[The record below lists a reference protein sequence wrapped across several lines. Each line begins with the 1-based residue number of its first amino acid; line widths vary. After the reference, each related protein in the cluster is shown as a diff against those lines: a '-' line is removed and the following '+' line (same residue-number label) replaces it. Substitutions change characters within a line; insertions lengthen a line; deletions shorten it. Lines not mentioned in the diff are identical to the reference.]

1 MYVKV
6 DKLELIYNATIALI
20 KRVGIAEVSVSKIA
34 KEAGIGKGSIY
45 YYVESKNDILDGIAQ
60 KTVKRILDEY
70 YTIVNGG
77 EFGVLERMQL
87 QFQVTANSKF
97 LDGSENDMH
106 VLFIQPDMYLHER
119 LKSAIMKYFVASLEN
134 NIVEG
139 TQLGIFKSDNPK
151 KSAELI
157 LMAMLMVFDG
167 QLLPTQ
173 EMLDTMERMDYLT
186 KIIEKS
192 LSAPE
197 DSLTF
202 VTKILLNRT
211 EKGATTEH
219 DT

>member
-1 MYVKV
+1 
-6 DKLELIYNATIALI
+6 
-20 KRVGIAEVSVSKIA
+20 
-34 KEAGIGKGSIY
+34 
-45 YYVESKNDILDGIAQ
+45 
-60 KTVKRILDEY
+60 
-70 YTIVNGG
+70 
-77 EFGVLERMQL
+77 
-87 QFQVTANSKF
+87 
-97 LDGSENDMH
+97 
-106 VLFIQPDMYLHER
+106 
-119 LKSAIMKYFVASLEN
+119 MKYFVASLEN